1 MVIFLWQHFHKHSK
15 WIRNVITQKSWFAAA
30 LAAKAMLCI
39 CITYCW
45 ETMSRFFFND
55 RQQMVNDAI
64 EGVIISSRFHNL
76 ARLDTDPAIRV
87 VVRKDWNKSKVAII
101 SGGGSGHEPA
111 HAGFVGKGMLTAAVC
126 GDLFA
131 SPSVDAVLNAIVA
144 VTGDRGCLLIVK
156 NYTGDR
162 LNFGLAAEKAKKH
175 GLKVEMVIVGDD
187 ISLPDN
193 KQPRGIAGTVLVHK
207 IAGFAAEQGK
217 SLSDVRDIAQSACD
231 SIASIGVA
239 MQTCNL
245 PEQNE
250 EEGRIK
256 SGHVE
261 LGLGIHGEPGAS
273 TVASQNSQETVA
285 TLVKH
290 LRKKTGKEARL
301 AVLVNNL
308 GGVSSLE
315 MAILT
320 KELVHSEMK
329 EQIDYLIGPAPLV
342 TALDM
347 KGFSLSAIA
356 LNETFIKA
364 LQADVETAGWH
375 PMVKLHAMPMQKHS
389 VIHAGTQ
396 AKPSENDT
404 VKALVCRIT
413 KTLIEQEKVLNAL
426 DAKVGDGDT
435 GSTFAQ
441 GARDIAQLNDDG
453 KLPLNDTAALLELV
467 GERLATVM
475 GGSSGVLMSIFFTAA
490 GQKVAKKQKIADAL
504 LFGLD
509 QMKRYG
515 GADLGD
521 RTLID
526 ALQPA
531 LEALKDSDL
540 KAAVK
545 AAQDGAEATAQMH
558 KANAGRSSY
567 VNSDNLKGV
576 KDPGAVAIA
585 AVFAGLK

>member
-1 MVIFLWQHFHKHSK
+1 
-15 WIRNVITQKSWFAAA
+15 
-30 LAAKAMLCI
+30 
-39 CITYCW
+39 
-45 ETMSRFFFND
+45 MSRFFFND

-111 HAGFVGKGMLTAAVC
+111 HAGFVGKGMLTATVC

-256 SGHVE
+256 GGHVE

-273 TVASQNSQETVA
+273 TVASQNSQQTVA

-389 VIHAGTQ
+389 VIREGTQ

-404 VKALVCRIT
+404 VKTLVGRIT

-467 GERLATVM
+467 GEHLATVM

-504 LFGLD
+504 LFGLE

-515 GADLGD
+515 GAELGD

-540 KAAVK
+540 NAAVK

>member
-1 MVIFLWQHFHKHSK
+1 
-15 WIRNVITQKSWFAAA
+15 
-30 LAAKAMLCI
+30 
-39 CITYCW
+39 
-45 ETMSRFFFND
+45 MSRFFFND
-55 RQQMVNDAI
+55 RQQMVSDAI

-162 LNFGLAAEKAKKH
+162 LNFGLAAEKAKKY

-245 PEQNE
+245 PDQNE

-256 SGHVE
+256 GGHVE

-273 TVASQNSQETVA
+273 TVASQNSQETVS

-290 LRKKTGKEARL
+290 LHKKTGKEARL

-347 KGFSLSAIA
+347 KGFSLSAIT

-375 PMVKLHAMPMQKHS
+375 PMVKLHAMPMQKHN
-389 VIHAGTQ
+389 VIREGTH
-396 AKPSENDT
+396 AKPSDNDT
-404 VKALVCRIT
+404 VKALVERIA

-453 KLPLNDTAALLELV
+453 KLPLNDTASLLELV

-490 GQKVAKKQKIADAL
+490 GQKVANKQKIADAL
-504 LFGLD
+504 LFGLE

-531 LEALKDSDL
+531 LEALKESGL
-540 KAAVK
+540 NAAVK
-545 AAQDGAEATAQMH
+545 AAQDGAEATAQMQ

-585 AVFAGLK
+585 AVFAGIN